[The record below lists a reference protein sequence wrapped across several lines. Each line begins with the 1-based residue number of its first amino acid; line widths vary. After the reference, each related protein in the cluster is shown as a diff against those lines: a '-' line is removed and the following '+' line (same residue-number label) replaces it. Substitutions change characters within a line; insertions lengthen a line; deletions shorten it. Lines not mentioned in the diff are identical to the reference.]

1 KHAASV
7 QSEPESNSP
16 VQICSRSLLG
26 RNQNLKV
33 VLFPFAL
40 RLSMNQR
47 ATETAQ
53 KAECLF
59 VSGLSTTF

>member
-1 KHAASV
+1 
-7 QSEPESNSP
+7 
-16 VQICSRSLLG
+16 
-26 RNQNLKV
+26 
-33 VLFPFAL
+33 
-40 RLSMNQR
+40 LSMNQC

>member
-1 KHAASV
+1 
-7 QSEPESNSP
+7 
-16 VQICSRSLLG
+16 
-26 RNQNLKV
+26 
-33 VLFPFAL
+33 
-40 RLSMNQR
+40 LSMNQR